1 MMVLATFQEMA
12 QMYWKDA
19 LEILILSVGIY
30 YAYLGIRGTR
40 GARVL
45 TGLATLVLGLS
56 LLSQIFGLAV
66 IGWLIRSLSAVV
78 IIALVV
84 IFQPELRRMLAQLGS
99 HRLFNT
105 QLQNMETVEI
115 LASTLVELS
124 GRHLG
129 ALIAV
134 ERGTDIG
141 SHIESGVELDS
152 KLSTELLVTIFH
164 PKTPL
169 HDGGVVVRNDRI
181 ASAACIFPVSQRQ
194 DLDRNLGLRHRAA
207 IGLSEEGDPL
217 VLLVSEETGKISI
230 CHRGKIERDFTPE
243 SLRKRLAELLLVNSV
258 QAGIHK
264 QSSGQG
270 GVPASGDAPV
280 GGHKKESA
288 QRPGDLAA

>member
-1 MMVLATFQEMA
+1 MNLAALEQFIPKT
-12 QMYWKDA
+12 WTDG
-19 LEILILSVGIY
+19 LEILVMSVGIY

-56 LLSQIFGLAV
+56 LMSQIFGLEV

-84 IFQPELRRMLAQLGS
+84 IFQPELRRLLAQLGS
-99 HRLFNT
+99 HRLFAV
-105 QLQNMETVEI
+105 QEQSLETVEI

-124 GRHLG
+124 SKHLG

-134 ERGTDIG
+134 ERGTDI
-141 SHIESGVELDS
+141 SMHMESGVEIDC

-169 HDGGVVVRNDRI
+169 HDGGVVIRNDRI

-207 IGLSEEGDPL
+207 IGISEEGDAA
-217 VLLVSEETGKISI
+217 VLIVSEETGIISI
-230 CHRGKIERDFTPE
+230 CQGGKLERDFTPE
-243 SLRKRLAELLLVNSV
+243 SLRKRLAELLLATGV
-258 QAGIHK
+258 QTNLHK
-264 QSSGQG
+264 QSGGQDS
-270 GVPASGDAPV
+270 VPAV
-280 GGHKKESA
+280 GGASMGSHQKEPA
-288 QRPGDLAA
+288 QRPGDFAA

>member
-1 MMVLATFQEMA
+1 MTLREVALT
-12 QMYWKDA
+12 YWKDA

-30 YAYLGIRGTR
+30 YVYLGIRGTR

-84 IFQPELRRMLAQLGS
+84 IFQPELRRLLADLGS

-105 QLQNMETVEI
+105 QQQNLETVEI
-115 LASTLVELS
+115 LASTLVDLS
-124 GRHLG
+124 SRHLG

-141 SHIESGVELDS
+141 AHIESGVELDC
-152 KLSTELLVTIFH
+152 KLSTEMLVTIFH

-169 HDGGVVVRNDRI
+169 HDGGVVIRNDRI
-181 ASAACIFPVSQRQ
+181 ASAACVFPVSQRQ

-207 IGLSEEGDPL
+207 IGISEEGDPV
-217 VLLVSEETGKISI
+217 VLIVSEETSRISI
-230 CHRGKIERDFTPE
+230 CYRGKLEREFTPE
-243 SLRKRLAELLLVNSV
+243 SLRKRLAELLLATSETAVEQLAPTS
-258 QAGIHK
+258 K
-264 QSSGQG
+264 Q
-270 GVPASGDAPV
+270 
-280 GGHKKESA
+280 
-288 QRPGDLAA
+288 

>member
-1 MMVLATFQEMA
+1 MILASFQDFA
-12 QMYWKDA
+12 HTYWKDG
-19 LEILILSVGIY
+19 LEILILAVGIY

-105 QLQNMETVEI
+105 QQQSMETVEV
-115 LASTLVELS
+115 LASTLVDLS
-124 GRHLG
+124 SKHLG

-141 SHIESGVELDS
+141 SHTESGVEIDC
-152 KLSTELLVTIFH
+152 KLSTELLVTIFY

-169 HDGGVVVRNDRI
+169 HDGGVIIRNDRI
-181 ASAACIFPVSQRQ
+181 AAAACIFPVSQRQ

-207 IGLSEEGDPL
+207 IGLSEEGDAVIL
-217 VLLVSEETGKISI
+217 IVSEETGRISI
-230 CHRGKIERDFTPE
+230 CHRGALEREFTPE
-243 SLRKRLAELLLVNSV
+243 SLRKRLAELLIAPTV
-258 QAGIHK
+258 QPK
-264 QSSGQG
+264 
-270 GVPASGDAPV
+270 VPATASSAPIASGIVKAPT
-280 GGHKKESA
+280 
-288 QRPGDLAA
+288 PPDDLAA

>member
-1 MMVLATFQEMA
+1 MTLKDFALA
-12 QMYWKDA
+12 YWKDG

-84 IFQPELRRMLAQLGS
+84 IFQPELRRLLADLGS

-105 QLQNMETVEI
+105 QQQSLETVEI
-115 LASTLVELS
+115 LASTLVDLS
-124 GRHLG
+124 SRHLG

-134 ERGTDIG
+134 ERGTDIS

-152 KLSTELLVTIFH
+152 KLSTEILVTIFH

-169 HDGGVVVRNDRI
+169 HDGGVIIRNDRI

-207 IGLSEEGDPL
+207 MGLTEEGDPV

-230 CHRGKIERDFTPE
+230 CHHGKLEREFTPE
-243 SLRKRLAELLLVNSV
+243 SLRKRLAELLLAPGETDGSQHTKPPVAATGDSSV
-258 QAGIHK
+258 RNL
-264 QSSGQG
+264 SG
-270 GVPASGDAPV
+270 
-280 GGHKKESA
+280 
-288 QRPGDLAA
+288 

>member
-1 MMVLATFQEMA
+1 MMLAALHDFFPNT
-12 QMYWKDA
+12 WPDA
-19 LEILILSVGIY
+19 LEVMVLSVGIY

-56 LLSQIFGLAV
+56 LLSQIFNLLV

-84 IFQPELRRMLAQLGS
+84 IFQPELRRLLAELGS

-105 QLQNMETVEI
+105 QQQNLETVDI
-115 LASTLVELS
+115 LASTLVDLS
-124 GRHLG
+124 GKHLG

-141 SHIESGVELDS
+141 SHIDSGVELDS
-152 KLSTELLVTIFH
+152 KISTELLVSIFH

-169 HDGGVVVRNDRI
+169 HDGGVVIRNDRI

-207 IGLSEEGDPL
+207 IGLSEEGDAL
-217 VLLVSEETGKISI
+217 VLLVSEETGIISL
-230 CHRGKIERDFTPE
+230 CHHGKLERGFTPE
-243 SLRKRLAELLLVNSV
+243 SLRKRLAELLLAPSA
-258 QAGIHK
+258 QGDSLPPDAGA
-264 QSSGQG
+264 S
-270 GVPASGDAPV
+270 ASGIRQP
-280 GGHKKESA
+280 
-288 QRPGDLAA
+288 

>member
-1 MMVLATFQEMA
+1 MLIANIGEIFRA
-12 QMYWKDA
+12 YWKDV

-45 TGLATLVLGLS
+45 TGLVSLVLGLS
-56 LLSQIFGLAV
+56 LLSKLVGLAV
-66 IGWLIRSLSAVV
+66 IGWLINSLSAVL

-84 IFQPELRRMLAQLGS
+84 IFQPELRRLLAELGS

-105 QLQNMETVEI
+105 TQQTSETVDV

-124 GRHLG
+124 SRHLG

-134 ERGTDIG
+134 ERGTDI
-141 SHIESGVELDS
+141 SAHIESGIEIDS
-152 KLSTELLVTIFH
+152 LISKELLVTIFH

-169 HDGGVVVRNDRI
+169 HDGGVVIRNDRI

-194 DLDRNLGLRHRAA
+194 DIDRTLGLRHRAA

-217 VLLVSEETGKISI
+217 ILLVSEETGRISL
-230 CHRGKIERDFTPE
+230 CLRGKLERDFTPE
-243 SLRKRLAELLLVNSV
+243 TLRKRLIELLVNDKPV
-258 QAGIHK
+258 EPHP
-264 QSSGQG
+264 
-270 GVPASGDAPV
+270 PAVTPAN
-280 GGHKKESA
+280 
-288 QRPGDLAA
+288 Q